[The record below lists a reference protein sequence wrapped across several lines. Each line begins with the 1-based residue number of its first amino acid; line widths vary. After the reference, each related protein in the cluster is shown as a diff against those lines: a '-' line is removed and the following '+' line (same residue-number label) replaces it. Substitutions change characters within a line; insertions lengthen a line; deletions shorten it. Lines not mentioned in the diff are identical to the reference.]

1 MGGGIEAEAGTCHA
15 DAGGW
20 WKKKKSRALEVF
32 AAVNYC
38 LQKIFRFVSLFG
50 GGADYLRAAC
60 GKWTS

>member
-1 MGGGIEAEAGTCHA
+1 MRMLAGGG
-15 DAGGW
+15 
-20 WKKKKSRALEVF
+20 KKKKSRALEVF